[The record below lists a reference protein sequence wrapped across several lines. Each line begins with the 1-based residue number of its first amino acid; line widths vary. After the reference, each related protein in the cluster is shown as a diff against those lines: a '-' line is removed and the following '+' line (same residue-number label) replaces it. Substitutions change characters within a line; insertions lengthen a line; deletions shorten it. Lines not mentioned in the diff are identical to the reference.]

1 MFVLLMSTI
10 SLTSAQGN
18 QSFDYQISTVPDDS
32 LVSTVDVAIAIDK
45 VQFDSP
51 RIVMVHITN
60 ANNNESVFY
69 KTVNIR
75 HISGVEA
82 DPEGIFT
89 VDATD
94 FGFDIQDIAKGTYRM
109 KVKVFLQNGD
119 VKSKDE
125 ILNW

>member
-1 MFVLLMSTI
+1 MRVQLAVI
-10 SLTSAQGN
+10 AAQVIAILFFTLWPEPEPPVYTD
-18 QSFDYQISTVPDDS
+18 FDSS
-32 LVSTVDVAIAIDK
+32 DVAIAIDK